1 MSRRPLPSELT
12 AEEQRMRAAKY
23 RELAATARTRDVQG
37 ALLELARRY
46 EEMAKEKLSALSPA

>member
-1 MSRRPLPSELT
+1 
-12 AEEQRMRAAKY
+12 MRAAKY